1 MSIAALYRQASV
13 VTETPEY
20 ACLRR
25 LLSELRPASS
35 GPLAFGPEATPPP
48 AGALDRPRVVVSAS
62 AGMGAGLP
70 GRPRGLSREA
80 EAMQAATARIDAAP
94 PGPRATLEWLRLHG
108 TLASGVGALYARCGY
123 ETAPEPLH
131 ARWKSSQESRREG
144 APMRGRRVIREA
156 ATAWWGTLPEG
167 LA

>member
-1 MSIAALYRQASV
+1 MSIASMYAAGSV

-48 AGALDRPRVVVSAS
+48 AGAFERPRLVVASSA
-62 AGMGAGLP
+62 AVGGALP
-70 GRPRGLSREA
+70 GRPRTLSREA

-94 PGPRATLEWLRLHG
+94 PGPRATLEWLRLYG
-108 TLASGVGALYARCGY
+108 TLASGVGALYARVGY

-131 ARWKSSQESRREG
+131 SRWKASQESRREG
-144 APMRGRRVIREA
+144 APVRGRRVIREA
-156 ATAWWGTLPEG
+156 MIAWWGTLPEG